1 VSKLIPNYKQLSPY
15 QFKDLLVKVIS
26 PSDYHQIEKWFTN
39 FTMLPFIKQRA
50 ELICVFFQLKIEQDY
65 WNYIA
70 NLITMPVVIWLSQLS
85 KEVTQ
90 KSSINW
96 DHTKTKINIK
106 RRQQIIRNKLR
117 HAECNIYIHLQQPY
131 PFYSQM
137 KNTTSVDHLMNI
149 IFNALLIVT
158 KNSLYYFYLNFQQKK
173 ILLNFDIKDAYLVKS
188 FYDLNPT
195 EEQVYI
201 HLFYTHLHTSY
212 CLLIYIL
219 GFNRS
224 KDLETES

>member
-26 PSDYHQIEKWFTN
+26 PSDYHNIEQWFTN
-39 FTMLPFIKQRA
+39 FTLLQFIKQRA

-70 NLITMPVVIWLSQLS
+70 NLITMPVVIWLAQLS

-90 KSSINW
+90 KNSINW
-96 DHTKTKINIK
+96 DHTKTKMNIK
-106 RRQQIIRNKLR
+106 HRQQIITNKL
-117 HAECNIYIHLQQPY
+117 HQTECNIYIHLQQQY

-137 KNTTSVDHLMNI
+137 KNTTSVDYLMNI
-149 IFNALLIVT
+149 ILNAFLTVT

-173 ILLNFDIKDAYLVKS
+173 ILINFDIKDAHLVKS

-201 HLFYTHLHTSY
+201 HLFYTDLHISY
-212 CLLIYIL
+212 FLFIYI
-219 GFNRS
+219 F
-224 KDLETES
+224 